1 MVQINRELMK
11 GSLELLLLAV
21 LEQEPMY
28 GYQIVKE
35 VRVSSQDVLQ
45 LKEGSLYP
53 ALHRLENAGLV
64 TSAWQTR
71 DDGSPR
77 RYYQLTHLGREA
89 VRARRQE
96 WQMFTSA
103 IEGVLRHA

>member
-1 MVQINRELMK
+1 MAQINRELMK
-11 GSLELLLLAV
+11 GSIELVLLAV
-21 LEQEPMY
+21 LERESMY

-35 VRVSSQDVLQ
+35 VRASSQDVLQ

-64 TSAWQTR
+64 TSTWQTR

-96 WQMFTSA
+96 WQTFTSA